1 MFKPPFTP
9 EHSLLRD
16 EQSAHV
22 PGFPRVPRHGKD
34 QVRELLISEFCSDDL
49 DRVSD
54 KLWWMSKQ
62 DSTSIWPLHRQLL
75 QGRSI
80 IVTENPK
87 LHLVWIN
94 DRVFIKPLPRFIGS
108 HDFWREHLC
117 SNNTSEDVR
126 IRRAALG
133 YLRTYFYLIQHESDF
148 RIAKDPALGLIPEDI
163 TWGQFCDFTSGLD
176 KILDKDVSLRYAYGQ
191 IRLTRLNFYAPVILH
206 KSYFQRVDF
215 QYGQYF
221 ARFYAPVLFAFGI
234 TSVTLSGLQVVA
246 SLETGSA
253 NWQGLALGVSVLA
266 ILVSFGLLVGF
277 GVLLSWK
284 IAKEW
289 KFAIKERRR
298 LIKTERV
305 AAAASVMAAPSHK
318 NFRLRGI
325 PLECETR
332 SEVCS
337 LIQKTL
343 ALEPSASPTVYSL
356 ACSPTDPNS
365 KVATLTFPSIP
376 ECLSDR
382 SRVEWNFDLSDDNDI
397 DFSRSLAFDTHF
409 TGFTPFH
416 RASDKDCYIDL
427 VAVCGLGGH
436 ALGSFKEKNGRF
448 VWLRDALP
456 TDIPNARILTY
467 GYDTKLSMSNAFQ
480 NLTDLGRALQI
491 DLEDIRVFDQALPP
505 SLPKL
510 ILGGLV
516 IKEAVRLFEEE
527 PLESDFPTLNA
538 VSGFAFFGVPHRGLE
553 VRCLV
558 PLVKDNPN
566 RALLES
572 LNKNSSLLD
581 HLQSDFG
588 KISKTRGISVVSF
601 YETEKSPT
609 AVWIDGKW
617 DMSGPSEVLVE
628 VFSATCGC
636 QKQHPINRNHSEMVK
651 YSGVHDQLY
660 RRVVTALR
668 PILGISRGRPGIGG
682 IREGP
687 QVCVQLSS
695 DEQECLK
702 SLSFPEQEN
711 RYSEISYASDT
722 CDWLLEDGNYQKWMN
737 AARGLFWI
745 KGCPGTGKSVLMK
758 FAVDTMSR
766 RKSGEIIVSF
776 FIHGRGIPLQQTP
789 LGIFRALLNS
799 LLMSFPEYLAELT
812 EVFQDKQKRYGSYEQ
827 KNGWKWGEKELEK
840 FLSRLLIEG
849 TKEMPVVIFID
860 ALDECG
866 DHAKSLL
873 VSLKSLAENAEQE
886 GSLVRIC
893 FSSRHFPIL
902 GHETMARVYV
912 EEKNDQD
919 IRLVIEGRLK
929 EIQPIERRR
938 QIEKEILLKAHGGF
952 QWAILI
958 TNMVLKED
966 LAGARTEDLLKIIS
980 TTPPDL
986 DDLYDIILRGATKE
1000 KHKQMTKLFQWVVY
1014 AKRPLSA
1021 QELREALATDKDMSY
1036 TTVSQLRSHGNWS
1049 DSVSQ
1054 FEMRVR
1060 YISRGLVE
1068 FQNRDV
1074 YEKYELGGEEWS
1086 REAQF
1091 IHQSAADFVAQK
1103 FLADIEEG
1111 PLSRSLNGAG
1121 HYEISRS
1128 FLRYL
1133 TLDDILNA
1141 NGLSREKLSATFPLM
1156 PYGVTFLFD
1165 HVRGVEGE
1173 AICQDDLVA
1182 LIQWNQKERLAMLAN
1197 IWRIMDPEATHAP
1210 RGWPFPGASVLHIAI
1225 AFDSA
1230 SLLDTLLQQ
1239 DSSHLDAKD
1248 LEDNTPLQLAL
1259 REDRQDLALM
1269 ILERSRTWQAES
1281 DAVASEDWPSG
1292 IAVPCRY
1299 LGHVN
1304 TTNVDGETPLSLA
1317 ISVKADT
1324 IIRGLIDAGADV
1336 KHEKSLLFY
1345 AISQEDKALV
1355 YKLIKEGSNLDGAV
1369 FFTTQCLNWTS
1380 GEHHILQEIL
1390 KTLLEGGG
1398 NTRRDRG
1405 DTIVNLD
1412 GFDEDEEDEDDEEA
1426 IIVAT
1431 RGGNAAVV
1439 SLLLSHG
1446 SLENV
1451 RDPNRASLILLAVER
1466 FHHDAAIVLFRD
1478 SPHTIFSE
1486 DSDGWTAFEQ
1496 VIRTDQ
1502 VELALSFVEEDRGV
1516 LTLHKLLYEAVKM
1529 NQVQFVD
1536 DLLYR
1541 DEGSIGLASKKLE
1554 DKDTPFMVAVYQEA
1568 HDMAE
1573 LLLSTGQIDISV
1585 RNENGYTPFFVAIL
1599 HEYLSIVELL
1609 LDTGQIA
1616 VSLEHVGERAI
1627 FAESIVDEFQHM
1639 RYANLGS
1646 AYKSMR
1652 CSNFLIDFLWWA
1664 IKGERLRM
1672 IKLLLDETMVNTNQ
1686 TFEGQTPLLW
1696 AMQRGK
1702 EDVVKVILSCNR
1714 VDLHFSKEVGQTPF
1728 SWALGN
1734 GKDRMVLLLLGAKGF
1749 SIHRESNDTSRNLF
1763 WWAIGRG
1770 NSGVINMLHESGKYD
1785 INTKD
1790 PLGQTPLIFAAET
1803 CAEEAMRALLETE
1816 NADIQAVDNRGDT
1829 AFSVAIRRGY
1839 RTIVDL
1845 LSTYMHRNSGITIR
1859 DGEH

>member
-1 MFKPPFTP
+1 MFPAMFKPPFAP

-16 EQSAHV
+16 EQNGYV
-22 PGFPRVPRHGKD
+22 PGFPRVPRHSRD
-34 QVRELLISEFCSDDL
+34 QIRKLLTSELCSDDL

-62 DSTSIWPLHRQLL
+62 DSTNIWPLHRQLL

-94 DRVFIKPLPRFIGS
+94 DRVFIKPLPRFIES

-117 SNNTSEDVR
+117 SNNTTEDVR
-126 IRRAALG
+126 IRRAAMG
-133 YLRTYFYLIQHESDF
+133 YLRTYFYLIRHESDF
-148 RIAKDPALGLIPEDI
+148 RIAKDPSLCLVPEDI
-163 TWGQFCDFTSGLD
+163 TWGQFCDFTSDFD

-206 KSYFQRVDF
+206 KSYFQRIDF

-221 ARFYAPVLFAFGI
+221 ARFYAPVLFAIGI

-246 SLETGSA
+246 SLETGGGA
-253 NWQGLALGVSVLA
+253 NWQGLALGVSVFA
-266 ILVSFGLLVGF
+266 ILVSFGLLIGL
-277 GVLLSWK
+277 GLLLSWK

-305 AAAASVMAAPSHK
+305 VVASVMAAPSHK

-356 ACSPTDPNS
+356 ACSPVDPNS

-382 SRVEWNFDLSDDNDI
+382 SKVEWNFNLSEDNDI

-456 TDIPNARILTY
+456 SDIPNARILTY
-467 GYDTKLSMSNAFQ
+467 GYDTKLSKSNAFQ

-491 DLEDIRVFDQALPP
+491 DIEDIR
-505 SLPKL
+505 
-510 ILGGLV
+510 
-516 IKEAVRLFEEE
+516 AVRLLEEE
-527 PLESDFPTLNA
+527 PLGPDFPILNA

-553 VRCLV
+553 VKCLV

-572 LNKNSSLLD
+572 LNKNSSVLD
-581 HLQSDFG
+581 HLQNDFG
-588 KISKTRGISVVSF
+588 KISEARGLSVVSF
-601 YETEKSPT
+601 YETEESPT
-609 AVWIDGKW
+609 AIWVNGKW

-660 RRVVTALR
+660 RRVVVALR
-668 PILGISRGRPGIGG
+668 PILGVSRGRLMIG
-682 IREGP
+682 
-687 QVCVQLSS
+687 VCVQLSG

-702 SLSFPEQEN
+702 SLSFPEQEH
-711 RYSEISYASDT
+711 RSCEISYASDT
-722 CDWLLEDGNYQKWMN
+722 CDWLLEDCNYQKWIN

-766 RKSGEIIVSF
+766 RKSGEVITSF

-799 LLMSFPEYLAELT
+799 LLISFPKYLTELT

-827 KNGWKWGEKELEK
+827 KNGWKWSEKELEK
-840 FLSRLLIEG
+840 FLYRLLIEG
-849 TKEMPVVIFID
+849 TKDMPVVIFID

-873 VSLKSLAENAEQE
+873 VSLKSLAETAEQE
-886 GSLVRIC
+886 GSLIRIC

-919 IRLVIEGRLK
+919 IRLVIEDRLK
-929 EIQPIERRR
+929 EIKPIERRR
-938 QIEKEILLKAHGGF
+938 QIEKEILSNAHGGF

-958 TNMVLKED
+958 TNMVLEED
-966 LAGARTEDLLKIIS
+966 MAGARTEDLLNTIS

-986 DDLYDIILRGATKE
+986 DDLYDVILRGAAKD
-1000 KHKQMTKLFQWVVY
+1000 KQKQMAKLFQWVVY

-1021 QELREALATDKDMSY
+1021 QELREALATDKDMTY
-1036 TTVSQLRSHGNWS
+1036 KTVSELRAHGDWS
-1049 DSVSQ
+1049 DCISH

-1060 YISRGLVE
+1060 HISRGLVE
-1068 FQNRDV
+1068 FQNREV
-1074 YEKYELGGEEWS
+1074 YEQYEPGGEEWS

-1103 FLADIEEG
+1103 FLTNIDQG
-1111 PLSRSLNGAG
+1111 LLSRSPSGAG

-1133 TLDDILNA
+1133 TLEEILKA
-1141 NGLSREKLSATFPLM
+1141 NKLSRERLSATFPLM
-1156 PYGVTFLFD
+1156 PYGVTFLLD
-1165 HVRGVEGE
+1165 HVRGVEE
-1173 AICQDDLVA
+1173 ETICQADLVT
-1182 LIQWNQKERLAMLAN
+1182 LIQWNQPGRIGMLAK

-1210 RGWPFPGASVLHIAI
+1210 RGWPFPGASVVHLGI
-1225 AFDSA
+1225 AFGSA
-1230 SLLDTLLQQ
+1230 TLLDTLLQR
-1239 DSSHLDAKD
+1239 DNSYLDDKD
-1248 LEDNTPLQLAL
+1248 LEENTPLQLAL
-1259 REDRQDLALM
+1259 REEREDLALM
-1269 ILERSRTWQAES
+1269 ILERSRTWQTNNT
-1281 DAVASEDWPSG
+1281 AVASEDWSSV
-1292 IAVPCRY
+1292 ARY

-1304 TTNVDGETPLSLA
+1304 NTNVDGETPLGLA
-1317 ISVKADT
+1317 MSIRADR
-1324 IIRGLIDAGADV
+1324 IIRGLIDAGADIRL
-1336 KHEKSLLFY
+1336 EKSLLFY
-1345 AISQEDKALV
+1345 AISQRNKELV
-1355 YKLIKEGSNLDGAV
+1355 SQLIKEGSDLDGAV
-1369 FFTTQCLNWTS
+1369 FFTTQCLNRS
-1380 GEHHILQEIL
+1380 DGDRHILHELL
-1390 KTLLEGGG
+1390 KALLEGGG
-1398 NTRRDRG
+1398 NTRRHSLVE
-1405 DTIVNLD
+1405 IVDFNNFDD
-1412 GFDEDEEDEDDEEA
+1412 GEEDEEDEEA
-1426 IIVAT
+1426 IFIAI
-1431 RGGNAAVV
+1431 RGGRAAAVD
-1439 SLLLSHG
+1439 LLLTYG
-1446 SLENV
+1446 SSANGINPSRV
-1451 RDPNRASLILLAVER
+1451 SPILLAVENQHSDVAMILYR
-1466 FHHDAAIVLFRD
+1466 NSPQMIFYQDCNYKSAIDEVIVSNQVDLAFLFAKE
-1478 SPHTIFSE
+1478 P
-1486 DSDGWTAFEQ
+1486 G
-1496 VIRTDQ
+1496 
-1502 VELALSFVEEDRGV
+1502 GV
-1516 LTLHKLLYEAVKM
+1516 LTLQALLSRAVQM
-1529 NQVQFVD
+1529 RGLTFVD
-1536 DLLYR
+1536 TLLR
-1541 DEGSIGLASKKLE
+1541 KDDDIILLANQMGQDETE
-1554 DKDTPFMVAVYQEA
+1554 TPFLMAVRQGHFEMV
-1568 HDMAE
+1568 D
-1573 LLLSTGQIDISV
+1573 
-1585 RNENGYTPFFVAIL
+1585 
-1599 HEYLSIVELL
+1599 
-1609 LDTGQIA
+1609 
-1616 VSLEHVGERAI
+1616 
-1627 FAESIVDEFQHM
+1627 
-1639 RYANLGS
+1639 
-1646 AYKSMR
+1646 
-1652 CSNFLIDFLWWA
+1652 
-1664 IKGERLRM
+1664 
-1672 IKLLLDETMVNTNQ
+1672 
-1686 TFEGQTPLLW
+1686 
-1696 AMQRGK
+1696 
-1702 EDVVKVILSCNR
+1702 
-1714 VDLHFSKEVGQTPF
+1714 
-1728 SWALGN
+1728 
-1734 GKDRMVLLLLGAKGF
+1734 LLLLTGRIDL
-1749 SIHRESNDTSRNLF
+1749 SIRTRHGS
-1763 WWAIGRG
+1763 
-1770 NSGVINMLHESGKYD
+1770 
-1785 INTKD
+1785 
-1790 PLGQTPLIFAAET
+1790 TPW
-1803 CAEEAMRALLETE
+1803 LL
-1816 NADIQAVDNRGDT
+1816 
-1829 AFSVAIRRGY
+1829 AIRRGY
-1839 RTIVDL
+1839 QDIAKL
-1845 LSTYMHRNSGITIR
+1845 LFQGGKAAIDEGNLEERAVAALSLIEEYQAMADRILVTR
-1859 DGEH
+1859 